1 VRDRPRGRISCG
13 YGERV
18 LSAAKEPSGKE
29 AEMYIG
35 IGSVLGLILLILL
48 LIWIF

>member
-1 VRDRPRGRISCG
+1 VTIRPRGVFHGLFRESLG
-13 YGERV
+13 SKNGGR
-18 LSAAKEPSGKE
+18 GKE

>member
-1 VRDRPRGRISCG
+1 VIPPRFREKVVEAGTDGR
-13 YGERV
+13 R
-18 LSAAKEPSGKE
+18 KE

-35 IGSVLGLILLILL
+35 VGSVLGLVLLILL